1 MIAGIYFN
9 YQEILKKAKIAD
21 KEIDFTA
28 PNSQYL
34 KRMPYT
40 SFGTGFLLMIIVWFC
55 SLVGVVWGNF
65 SLLDSF
71 LTSIF
76 VFFLVSFVSLFS
88 LTKKMDIFAYQK
100 LRKCKKKNFQVYEYK
115 ARIDG
120 IYESIGVSS
129 ATNMKTVKD
138 TKSKNFILVVDGEKI
153 YINKKVY
160 EDINKETHLRLYIAK
175 IGNAFV
181 LFDYKKV

>member
-9 YQEILKKAKIAD
+9 YREILKKAKIVD

-28 PNSQYL
+28 SNSQYL
-34 KRMPYT
+34 KRIPYT
-40 SFGTGFLLMIIVWFC
+40 SFGTGFLLMIIVWLC
-55 SLVGVVWGNF
+55 SLVGVVWGDF

-71 LTSIF
+71 LTAIF
-76 VFFLVSFVSLFS
+76 VFTLVSFFS
-88 LTKKMDIFAYQK
+88 LYSLMKKMDIFSYKK
-100 LRKCKKKNFQVYEYK
+100 LKKCKKKNFKVYEYK
-115 ARIDG
+115 ARVDG

-138 TKSKNFILVVDGEKI
+138 SKSKNFILVVDGEKI
-153 YINKKVY
+153 YINKEVY
-160 EDINKETHLRLYIAK
+160 EDIKKEKSIKLYIAK
-175 IGNAFV
+175 IGNACV